1 MKRPTLR
8 GRGLPLALFR
18 LITWLIHAVLVAFAS
33 ALVDVFTHVSAALIA
48 LAVMVAVGVSMA
60 SAFGIGGFGLFR
72 RWRRRE

>member
-1 MKRPTLR
+1 M
-8 GRGLPLALFR
+8 
-18 LITWLIHAVLVAFAS
+18 LVAFAS